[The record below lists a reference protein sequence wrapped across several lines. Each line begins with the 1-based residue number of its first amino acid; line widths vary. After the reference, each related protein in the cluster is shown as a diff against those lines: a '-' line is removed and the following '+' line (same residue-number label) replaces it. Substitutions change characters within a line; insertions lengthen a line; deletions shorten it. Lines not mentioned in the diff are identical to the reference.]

1 MSYRELEI
9 YVSGREK
16 KEKRDFQKLAWAVA
30 CIINPHVK
38 GNITPKRLAPSAF
51 RNESTNED
59 IAPTSFAEARQRVR
73 DREER
78 EYWESKEGKKLAR
91 VLEALENDEDGERG
105 NN

>member
-1 MSYRELEI
+1 MSYRQLEI

-16 KEKRDFQKLAWAVA
+16 KEKREFQKLAWAVA

-51 RNESTNED
+51 KKEFQEDD
-59 IAPTSFAEARQRVR
+59 IAPTSFQEARQRIK

-91 VLEALENDEDGERG
+91 VLEALENEEDG
-105 NN
+105 